1 MAEILISIVSHR
13 SFQKHVLRGIRPIFT
28 WQHCWIPARTIL
40 LTPLVG
46 KTGPDAMDGKRQDG
60 MRSLGLQIYIY
71 HRVGCVTGSFTYNF
85 HRKGII
91 LWA

>member
-1 MAEILISIVSHR
+1 MIAPG
-13 SFQKHVLRGIRPIFT
+13 SFFS
-28 WQHCWIPARTIL
+28 
-40 LTPLVG
+40 PLVR
-46 KTGPDAMDGKRQDG
+46 KTDPDFIVGKRQDG
-60 MRSLGLQIYIY
+60 MHSLGLQIYIY